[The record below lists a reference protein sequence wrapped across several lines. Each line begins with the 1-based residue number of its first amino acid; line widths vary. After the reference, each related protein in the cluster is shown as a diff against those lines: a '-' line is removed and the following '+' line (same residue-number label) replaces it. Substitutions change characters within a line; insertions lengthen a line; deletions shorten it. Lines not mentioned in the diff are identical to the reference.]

1 MLVAVLVLCILSL
14 ISNIV
19 LLAGFWDVYKTLR
32 EVKRLAQCN
41 ADQEVSK
48 HLQDIGAGKSKP
60 KSFAD
65 LHKRKKT

>member
-1 MLVAVLVLCILSL
+1 MLVAVLILCILSL
-14 ISNIV
+14 LGNVV
-19 LLAGFWDVYKTLR
+19 LLLGFWDVYKTLR

-48 HLQDIGAGKSKP
+48 HLQSVGGGKP

-65 LHKRKKT
+65 LHKK